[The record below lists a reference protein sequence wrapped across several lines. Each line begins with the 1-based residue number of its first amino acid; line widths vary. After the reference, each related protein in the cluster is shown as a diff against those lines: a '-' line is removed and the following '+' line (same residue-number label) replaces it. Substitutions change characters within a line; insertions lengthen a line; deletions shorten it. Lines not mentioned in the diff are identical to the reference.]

1 MAFLSAICGVHAF
14 NLTCVDLVSD
24 GEEVSLL
31 VGELRG
37 GGRAAGLCDGAHEGR
52 HVVVPLRLLRQLR
65 PLHHLLL
72 RRRVRNRHHR
82 EVYRDQL
89 KGGP

>member
-31 VGELRG
+31 VGEFQAALGDGLHG
-37 GGRAAGLCDGAHEGR
+37 GG
-52 HVVVPLRLLRQLR
+52 HVVVAARDRI
-65 PLHHLLL
+65 
-72 RRRVRNRHHR
+72 RN
-82 EVYRDQL
+82 
-89 KGGP
+89 